1 MIKKLTGLTAT
12 LVALA
17 STASASVKIN
27 DYLAIEGYV
36 VGSGTISD
44 PDSGRK
50 DYTLFDSG
58 ANNLDS
64 ALFAFVG
71 TYGDFSG
78 KASLLYVPSDT
89 GGDARILDLYASYT
103 AGALTVTGGN
113 YLSYL
118 GYEAFHAAS
127 MAQLTWGYASGIPAY
142 HTGIKADFA
151 VSDTLTLGASVTDS
165 LFSAK
170 TLGAGGDDDFDNG
183 LGYEFVATYTG
194 IDKLTVFL
202 GLGLDDDDAAVSDYV
217 IDFWVSY
224 AASDKLTLGG
234 EVSYLDDDSTSYI
247 LFAQYFFTEKAYS
260 VFRWSVSQ
268 DDATNDYATYL
279 TVSPGY
285 VVNENLTIRGEV
297 SYSDDSVLRKAKGLF
312 YGIQGVFT
320 F

>member
-1 MIKKLTGLTAT
+1 MIKKLTGLTASV
-12 LVALA
+12 VALA
-17 STASASVKIN
+17 CTASASVKIN
-27 DYLAIEGYV
+27 DYLSIEGYV
-36 VGSGTISD
+36 VGSGAITD
-44 PDSGRK
+44 PDVGRK
-50 DYTLFDSG
+50 DYSLFDSG
-58 ANNLDS
+58 SNNLDS

-71 TYGDFSG
+71 SYGSFSG
-78 KASLLYVPSDT
+78 KASLLYVPDNA
-89 GGDARILDLYASYT
+89 GGEARVLDLYASYT
-103 AGALTVTGGN
+103 AGPVTVTVGN

-151 VSDTLTLGASVTDS
+151 VSETLSIGASVTDS
-165 LFSAK
+165 LFAGK
-170 TLGAGGDDDFDNG
+170 ALGAGGDDDFDNG
-183 LGYEFVATYTG
+183 LGYELAATYTG

-202 GLGLDDDDAAVSDYV
+202 GLGVDDDDAAVNDYV

-224 AASDKLTLGG
+224 AFSDNLTLGG
-234 EVSYLDDDSTSYI
+234 EISYLDDASTSYI

-260 VFRWSVSQ
+260 VFRWSVAQ

-285 VVNENLTIRGEV
+285 VVSDNFTIRGEV
-297 SYSDDSVLRKAKGLF
+297 SYSDDSVLGKAKGLF